1 MLLAIEGS
9 IALMVQFFW
18 PNAVK
23 AWLLQ
28 QAAADVALGA
38 CGVGLATSSVAFAAF
53 MISTSD
59 QGPRINGIDKL
70 AIFAQPVSTPYTG
83 GLTRRPRGLEFDTM
97 PVGTLRA
104 RVLAR
109 EPAIVEKF
117 VTGYTM
123 RGYSQGE
130 ALVQGPG
137 GFINVKVGADIEG
150 LGRVLGIEAR
160 GLNLVIVT
168 TGGVISGDP

>member
-1 MLLAIEGS
+1 MVHLLW
-9 IALMVQFFW
+9 L
-18 PNAVK
+18 NAVK

-28 QAAADVALGA
+28 QAAVDVALGA
-38 CGVGLATSSVAFAAF
+38 CGIGLATSSVAFAAF

-59 QGPRINGIDKL
+59 QGPRINGVDKL

-83 GLTRRPRGLEFDTM
+83 GLTRGPRGQEFDVM
-97 PVGTLRA
+97 PVGSLRA
-104 RVLAR
+104 RTYAR
-109 EPAIVEKF
+109 QPVVVEKF

-130 ALVQGPG
+130 ALVQGPD
-137 GFINVKVGADIEG
+137 GFMNVRVGAEIEG

-168 TGGVISGDP
+168 TGGVISGDQ